1 MNTLSEIIL
10 SFFPLV
16 SACLSM
22 SFSQFLKTII
32 YLLKKER
39 VSAHNIVSSGGM
51 PSSHSALVA
60 GLTVGVGLNDG
71 WNSSTFAMCLI
82 ISLVVVFDAA
92 FVRNAVGQQS
102 SILSRIKGKVE
113 PESNEK
119 MIPVSGHTHLEIA
132 AGLVVG
138 FAVPFIL
145 FGLIQ

>member
-1 MNTLSEIIL
+1 
-10 SFFPLV
+10 
-16 SACLSM
+16 
-22 SFSQFLKTII
+22 
-32 YLLKKER
+32 
-39 VSAHNIVSSGGM
+39 
-51 PSSHSALVA
+51 
-60 GLTVGVGLNDG
+60 
-71 WNSSTFAMCLI
+71 MCLI

-102 SILSRIKGKVE
+102 SILSRIKVKVE

-138 FAVPFIL
+138 FAVPFTL